1 MKNKVRRIPQKKIT
15 KNAKTFGVL
24 LLVATT
30 IVILG
35 LGVRLFIIAGNKS
48 VDGHNLTKATREA
61 FMGKQNIIAS
71 RGKIFDSDGQ
81 VLAENTTVYNMY
93 AILNKNQ
100 KDTDG
105 KPLYVTDKAKVARE
119 LSKVINLKEKEIYK
133 RLSSKQ
139 FQVEFGTAGKNL
151 TIAQHNKI
159 EKMKLSGIS
168 FTSHQARTYPNDQM
182 ASHLIGNVNMVESS
196 SGQSTISGIM
206 GIEASEN
213 KLLSGKNGIKS
224 YQGQKTDSSKSVKN
238 GDDVYLTLDS
248 SLQTTLETR
257 MDTFVKATKPAS
269 AVAVLMEAK
278 TGRIVAATQRPN
290 FNPNDK
296 SATPTLWSNL
306 LDQGAFEPG
315 STMKGIT
322 LAAAIDTGKWQPNAT
337 FQSGTY
343 LIDGKEVTDSFGNDQ
358 GQMTYREGFWRSSNV
373 AFAKTEQKIGSKT
386 WKNYLEKFKF
396 LQSTQS
402 GLNGEEAGSISF
414 SYAIDQ
420 ANTAFGQA
428 IRVTPLQ
435 MIQAYSAIANNGKEI
450 RPYFIDK
457 IVNPSTG
464 EIVKQG
470 KTKTVGHPIKAST
483 AKQVRKYM
491 IDVVNKSDGTAKEFD
506 LSDYGY
512 QIAAKTGTAQIS
524 ENGQYSQTYKD
535 AIHSVMVLAPEKNPK
550 YIFYMAVKQPSKL
563 PDGDIQPTMSKLFKP
578 LMLQA
583 LNDSDS
589 AVKSKTTKQTVPSV
603 VGQSISSAKSTMTKA
618 GFRVAV
624 VGSKGK
630 ITNQSLLAN
639 QKSLTNQ
646 LVILTAKG
654 NTYMPNMIGWSLVD
668 AQTFANKIGFKLT
681 WKGSGFISSQSI
693 AENQL
698 IVKSSV
704 VSIALKEKE

>member
-1 MKNKVRRIPQKKIT
+1 M
-15 KNAKTFGVL
+15 L
-24 LLVATT
+24 SATT
-30 IVILG
+30 VVILG

-61 FMGKQNIIAS
+61 FMGKQNVIAS

-100 KDTDG
+100 KDTNG
-105 KPLYVTDKAKVARE
+105 KPLYVTDKSKVARQ

-133 RLSSKQ
+133 RLSSKH

-159 EKMKLSGIS
+159 EKMKLTGIS

-182 ASHLIGNVNMVESS
+182 ASHLIGNVNMTEKSN
-196 SGQSTISGIM
+196 GQSTITGTM
-206 GIEASEN
+206 GIEAAAN
-213 KLLSGKNGIKS
+213 TLLSGKNGIKS
-224 YQGQKTDSSKSVKN
+224 YIGQKADSSQSVKN
-238 GDDVYLTLDS
+238 GDNVYLTLDS

-257 MDTFVKATKPAS
+257 MDTFVKSTKPAR

-290 FNPNDK
+290 FNPNNK
-296 SATPTLWSNL
+296 ATSPTVWSNL

-322 LAAAIDTGKWQPNAT
+322 MAAAIDTGKWQPNAT

-343 LIDGKEVTDSFGNDQ
+343 LIDGKQVTDSFGNDQ
-358 GQMTYREGFWRSSNV
+358 GVMTYREGFWRSSNV
-373 AFAKTEQKIGSKT
+373 AFAKTEQKIGSQT
-386 WKNYLEKFKF
+386 WRNYLEKFKF

-402 GLNGEEAGSISF
+402 GLNGEESGSFSF
-414 SYAIDQ
+414 SYGIDQ

-457 IVNPSTG
+457 VVDSATG

-470 KTKTVGHPIKAST
+470 KTKTVAHPIKAST

-506 LSDYGY
+506 LRDYGY

-524 ENGQYSQTYKD
+524 KNGQYSQTYKD

-550 YIFYMAVKQPSKL
+550 YIFYMAVQQPSQL

-589 AVKSKTTKQTVPSV
+589 AVKSKTTKQTVPNV
-603 VGQSISSAKSTMTKA
+603 VGKSVADAKSIMTKA
-618 GFRVAV
+618 GFRVAL

-630 ITNQSLLAN
+630 VNSQSLQAN

-668 AQTFANKIGFKLT
+668 AQSFARQVGFKLT
-681 WKGSGFISSQSI
+681 WDGSGYITQQSVG
-693 AENQL
+693 ENQL

-704 VSIALKEKE
+704 ISIALKEKE

>member
-1 MKNKVRRIPQKKIT
+1 MRRIPHKKIT

-24 LLVATT
+24 LLIATT

-48 VDGHNLTKATREA
+48 VDGHNLTKAKRED

-105 KPLYVTDKAKVARE
+105 KPLYVTNKAKVARE

-182 ASHLIGNVNMVESS
+182 ASHLIGNVNMVEGS

-206 GIEASEN
+206 GIEAAEN

-257 MDTFVKATKPAS
+257 MDTFVKATKPTA

-296 SATPTLWSNL
+296 SDTPTVWSNL

-343 LIDGKEVTDSFGNDQ
+343 LIDGKEVTDSFGDDQ
-358 GQMTYREGFWRSSNV
+358 GQMTYRE
-373 AFAKTEQKIGSKT
+373 
-386 WKNYLEKFKF
+386 
-396 LQSTQS
+396 
-402 GLNGEEAGSISF
+402 
-414 SYAIDQ
+414 
-420 ANTAFGQA
+420 
-428 IRVTPLQ
+428 
-435 MIQAYSAIANNGKEI
+435 
-450 RPYFIDK
+450 
-457 IVNPSTG
+457 
-464 EIVKQG
+464 
-470 KTKTVGHPIKAST
+470 
-483 AKQVRKYM
+483 
-491 IDVVNKSDGTAKEFD
+491 
-506 LSDYGY
+506 
-512 QIAAKTGTAQIS
+512 
-524 ENGQYSQTYKD
+524 
-535 AIHSVMVLAPEKNPK
+535 
-550 YIFYMAVKQPSKL
+550 
-563 PDGDIQPTMSKLFKP
+563 
-578 LMLQA
+578 
-583 LNDSDS
+583 
-589 AVKSKTTKQTVPSV
+589 
-603 VGQSISSAKSTMTKA
+603 
-618 GFRVAV
+618 
-624 VGSKGK
+624 
-630 ITNQSLLAN
+630 
-639 QKSLTNQ
+639 
-646 LVILTAKG
+646 
-654 NTYMPNMIGWSLVD
+654 
-668 AQTFANKIGFKLT
+668 
-681 WKGSGFISSQSI
+681 
-693 AENQL
+693 
-698 IVKSSV
+698 
-704 VSIALKEKE
+704 